1 MPLPPLPVSKP
12 ERRTLLA
19 MLAGAAGGGVAI
31 ALMELFAAFGS
42 FPLFAVPFATSIVL
56 VMGSPEAEPAQPRA
70 LIGGHLVSTLV
81 GLLVLAITGP
91 GPWAAALAVG
101 LSIVAMQLTRT
112 FHPPAGIDPLLV
124 VANGLPWTYLVA
136 PVGAGAVLLALF
148 AWGWHLTVRRYD
160 WPHRWW

>member
-1 MPLPPLPVSKP
+1 MPLPAISDK
-12 ERRTLLA
+12 RTILT

-31 ALMELFAAFGS
+31 ALMELFAAFAS

-56 VMGSPEAEPAQPRA
+56 VMGSPEAEPARPRA

-81 GLLVLAITGP
+81 GLLVLTITGP

-124 VANGLPWTYLVA
+124 VANGLPWTWLIA

-148 AWGWHLTVRRYD
+148 AFVWHLTVRRYA

>member
-1 MPLPPLPVSKP
+1 MTD
-12 ERRTLLA
+12 RRTVLA

-31 ALMELFAAFGS
+31 ALMEVFAAFGS

-70 LIGGHLVSTLV
+70 LVGGHLVSTLV
-81 GLLVLAITGP
+81 GLLVLTAVGP
-91 GPWAAALAVG
+91 GPWAAAVAVG

-124 VANGLPWTYLVA
+124 VGNNLSWTYLVA

-148 AWGWHLTVRRYD
+148 AWGWHLAVRRYA